1 MRAARLRRSRDIAAV
16 RSEGRSLRRAAFN
29 ARIRRSGEPLTRIAV
44 TAPRSIGSAVVRS
57 RARRR
62 VREAFRR
69 ELSTSASSGVDILVT
84 VRPEAVSTPFPA
96 LAADAQSVLREAGA

>member
-29 ARIRRSGEPLTRIAV
+29 ARVRRSTEPVTRIAV
-44 TAPRSIGSAVVRS
+44 TASRAIGSSVLRN

-62 VREAFRR
+62 VREAFRH
-69 ELSTSASSGVDILVT
+69 ELSANPSSGVDILVS
-84 VRPEAVSTPFPA
+84 VRPEAVATPFA
-96 LAADAQSVLREAGA
+96 TLASDAASVLREARG